1 MPSAEPPMN
10 NGDEQQSSSLQDNR
24 QHDQNGHGDENDGN
38 HILAESNQTVSRDPD
53 RQLIPADRILHV
65 EDCPGAPLDLPTVR
79 EFTQN
84 DKINKF
90 LLNSFL
96 QLINETDLE
105 QVRDND
111 TNGDSEQDQD
121 FEA

>member
-1 MPSAEPPMN
+1 MPSAEPQVKAN
-10 NGDEQQSSSLQDNR
+10 DQQQSTASEEQSSQHQNGQSSNGTLPSSLQSDG
-24 QHDQNGHGDENDGN
+24 DQAT
-38 HILAESNQTVSRDPD
+38 LDPD
-53 RQLIPADRILHV
+53 RQLIPADRIEHA
-65 EDCPGAPLDLPTVR
+65 EDSVVPVDLPTVR

-96 QLINETDLE
+96 QRINESDLG
-105 QVRDND
+105 QFRDSD
-111 TNGDSEQDQD
+111 EVDDGDQEQD

>member
-1 MPSAEPPMN
+1 MPSAEPPVKQ
-10 NGDEQQSSSLQDNR
+10 GDQNQSSSEPAAEVHANCNLSGQSLTGV
-24 QHDQNGHGDENDGN
+24 NGASGHHHGQQSA
-38 HILAESNQTVSRDPD
+38 LDPD
-53 RQLIPADRILHV
+53 RQLIPADRIEHV
-65 EDCPGAPLDLPTVR
+65 EDSAAPIELPTVR

-96 QLINETDLE
+96 QRINETDLTQFQDVDE
-105 QVRDND
+105 QV
-111 TNGDSEQDQD
+111 EPEQD